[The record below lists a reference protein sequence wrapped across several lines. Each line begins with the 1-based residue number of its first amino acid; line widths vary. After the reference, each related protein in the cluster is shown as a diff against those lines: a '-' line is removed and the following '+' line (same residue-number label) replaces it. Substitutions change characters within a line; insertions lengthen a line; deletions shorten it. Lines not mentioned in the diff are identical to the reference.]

1 MHLIGEICGFIGG
14 TIGVATGIPQS
25 LRVRKLG
32 HTDGLELSPWILMC
46 IGFAAWTA
54 FGLTHNALAIWF
66 FNALTFITTALVVIA
81 IRGNRISTYAQLALI
96 ATATSLVVVYAPSWL
111 VDIVMIATTLSRVP
125 QLIRTWINRDRVKPT
140 AVSISSLA
148 VALSSMLFW
157 LGYAFF
163 TENPLVITTT
173 SCAIGVTLATAILES
188 RIAAR
193 AQATLDK

>member
-54 FGLTHNALAIWF
+54 FGLTHNALPIWF
-66 FNALTFITTALVVIA
+66 FNALTFLTTALVVLA
-81 IRGNRISTYAQLALI
+81 IRGNKFSTYAQLAMI
-96 ATATSLVVVYAPSWL
+96 ATITALVVVYAPSWL
-111 VDIVMIATTLSRVP
+111 VDIVMVATTLSRIP
-125 QLIRTWINRDRVKPT
+125 QLIRTWINRNRVKPT

-157 LGYAFF
+157 FGYAVF
-163 TENPLVITTT
+163 TENPLVITSTL
-173 SCAIGVTLATAILES
+173 CAMGVTLATAILES

-193 AQATLDK
+193 AIA